1 MIVENLKEYILN
13 DIVDQLLMNKS
24 ILFVSDFFTYES
36 VMKELRIIFEDVPLY
51 GFSFIAFSDNVS
63 EILGASDKFDN
74 VVVYISSQEDK
85 KYLQSVCS
93 KNVFI
98 F

>member
-1 MIVENLKEYILN
+1 MIVENLKTYILN

-36 VMKELRIIFEDVPLY
+36 VIEELKDIFEDVPLY
-51 GFSFIAFSDNVS
+51 GFSFIPYSDNVS
-63 EILGASDKFDN
+63 EVLEVSENFDT